1 MNENSKKKKS
11 LRAIISKI
19 VTALVFVS
27 GLAFMGV
34 AFALQS
40 VSVNM
45 SGQVIFNA
53 KSVYCDITGAI
64 SGMSTNPTL
73 EKVEIRNGEN
83 DASTL
88 SPTTWQN
95 LVLDF
100 ASETSEIEVLISI
113 HNLSED
119 RALYVSIDDAFGSIS
134 NLTTVREVGTGA
146 SLEESDLSMIEISA
160 EETKNFK
167 FTLSITNTSKSISG
181 NFTLAIN
188 LDSQANVTSTEEFLS
203 TLSSSSTAEKYCK
216 LTQDIDLTSIG
227 ATSTASTL
235 STSTYSTSSFTKY
248 DDVYALFESFK
259 GVIDGGN
266 HKIKMNA
273 TGENGSAFL
282 FGKLEG
288 VVKNITLEFNSDGV
302 VSSLAYITGDLIL
315 ENVTATGSVTILSAD
330 GYSPLVSKAK
340 GSYISF
346 INCTNDVDITADSGY
361 GSAFLGN
368 RVYGTKAADAGKKYM
383 NYSSEN
389 TVSDTSIETIPN
401 LKNNNTSNHI
411 IVNNML
417 TFSGCTN
424 TGTIQMPDAALFYG
438 NVYELPDRDCIVVEN
453 CVNNGLIIGA
463 TSVGYINQMRAGELN
478 NNGTIETWSKWADR
492 EFWHRGQYL
501 TDLESYVAE
510 NVTGSGSKTSASL
523 PNLSV
528 SKNDSN
534 QIVISNTNSGTYE
547 YAISIQ
553 ADYKIMKNGQVEQT
567 LSCSAVFTIASLPT
581 GGNTGIKYLSV
592 GYITN
597 TSNKTIQVGYKSYTY
612 KSLETVTNSN
622 MTLTG
627 IATGLKI
634 ATLSDETQTQ
644 VYVFDISTSETVTF
658 KPLSMPMRI
667 ATYEVTGTG
676 RVLKDV
682 KKSI

>member
-1 MNENSKKKKS
+1 MEEKEMNENSKKKKS
-11 LRAIISKI
+11 LRSIISKI

-64 SGMSTNPTL
+64 SGMSANPTL
-73 EKVEIRNGEN
+73 EKVEIRNGESE
-83 DASTL
+83 ASTL

-119 RALYVSIDDAFGSIS
+119 RALYVSIADAFGSIS
-134 NLTTVREVGTGA
+134 NLTTIREVGTGA

-188 LDSQANVTSTEEFLS
+188 LDSQANVTSTEEFLT
-203 TLSSSSTAEKYCK
+203 TLSSSTAEKYCK

-235 STSTYSTSSFTKY
+235 STSTYSTPSFTKY

-273 TGENGSAFL
+273 TGASGSAFL

-302 VSSLAYITGDLIL
+302 TSSLAYITGDLIL
-315 ENVTATGSVTILSAD
+315 ENVTATGSVTIPSAD

-346 INCTNDVDITADSGY
+346 INCTNDVDITADTGR

-368 RVYGTKAADAGKKYM
+368 RVYGTSAATAGKKYM
-383 NYSSEN
+383 SYSSEN
-389 TVSDTSIETIPN
+389 ANENYTS
-401 LKNNNTSNHI
+401 KHI
-411 IVNNML
+411 IVDNKV

-424 TGTIQMPDAALFYG
+424 TGTIQMPEAALLYG
-438 NVYELPDRDCIVVEN
+438 NDWDLPDTDCLVIEN
-453 CVNNGLIIGA
+453 CVNNGLIIGPEA
-463 TSVGYINQMRAGELN
+463 VGYIGNQRAGELN
-478 NNGTIETWSKWADR
+478 NAANVGTDR
-492 EFWHRGQYL
+492 EYWHRGQYL
-501 TDLESYVAE
+501 TDLQTYAGE
-510 NVTGSGSKTSASL
+510 NVTGSGSITQASL
-523 PNLSV
+523 TGLSV
-528 SKNDSN
+528 SKNSSN
-534 QIVISNTNSGTYE
+534 EIVISNSNGGTYKYVITIATAYDLME
-547 YAISIQ
+547 GGVST
-553 ADYKIMKNGQVEQT
+553 QT
-567 LSCSAVFTIASLPT
+567 LSGAAVFTITSLPT
-581 GGNTGIKYLSV
+581 GGNTGIKSLSV

-597 TSNKTIQVGYKSYTY
+597 ASNKTIQVDYKSYTY
-612 KSLETVTNSN
+612 TKIEDVTNEN

-634 ATLSDETQTQ
+634 ATLSNGTQ
-644 VYVFDISTSETVTF
+644 VYVFDVEASGTIQF
-658 KPLSMPMRI
+658 RSMSKTTRVV
-667 ATYEVTGTG
+667 TYEVTTSGD
-676 RVLKDV
+676 VLKDLQ
-682 KKSI
+682 KLA